1 MGKWDA
7 GGGGSPVRPPAA
19 LYTSEFKLR
28 LDYVIAYIFSINPY
42 HDSSPSFLT
51 ASATV
56 STLPAPSSSPLIA
69 PSTTLPTFHDLSG
82 LLARLCFCVRG

>member
-7 GGGGSPVRPPAA
+7 GGGGPPVRPPAA

-56 STLPAPSSSPLIA
+56 ATSPSLRPSMSGSSSTAVNP
-69 PSTTLPTFHDLSG
+69 
-82 LLARLCFCVRG
+82 